1 MKYIQPVRG
10 LVFGRY
16 IHTCKELLQI
26 NKKKAYS
33 VEKKKGNSR
42 GQLFQ
47 RKGNT
52 KHKHM
57 KR

>member
-33 VEKKKGNSR
+33 VEKKKRAIHVDNY
-42 GQLFQ
+42 F
-47 RKGNT
+47 KGKEILNT
-52 KHKHM
+52 NI
-57 KR
+57 